1 MKKLLKVVGAII
13 ENKDKEILC
22 ALRSPKMSLPN
33 RWEFPGGKIEQGETF
48 KQAIEREIRE
58 ELSCTVEFIDVFNNS
73 IYEYEKFT
81 VNLITVKCKLI
92 SGTPTKNEH
101 SKLIWMPKENLPSL
115 NWAPVDIPTMKKLLQ
130 EKV

>member
-58 ELSCTVEFIDVFNNS
+58 ELSCTVKFIDVFNENT
-73 IYEYEKFT
+73 YEYEKFT
-81 VNLITVKCKLI
+81 VNLITVKCKLM
-92 SGTPTKNEH
+92 SGTPTKSEH
-101 SKLIWMPKENLPSL
+101 SKLIWMSKENLPSL
-115 NWAPVDIPTMKKLLQ
+115 NWAPADIPTMKKLLQ

>member
-58 ELSCTVEFIDVFNNS
+58 ELSCTVKFIDVFNES
-73 IYEYEKFT
+73 TYEYEKFI

-92 SGTPTKNEH
+92 SGTPTKSEH
-101 SKLIWMPKENLPSL
+101 SKLIWMPRENLPSL
-115 NWAPVDIPTMKKLLQ
+115 NWAPADIPTMKKLLEQ
-130 EKV
+130 KV